1 MKTHI
6 AAGRGTAGQILAWN
20 EQMASRHTFSK
31 IKKKK
36 NHKFSIKNSEN

>member
-6 AAGRGTAGQILAWN
+6 AAGRETAGQILAWN

-31 IKKKK
+31 IKKKIIP
-36 NHKFSIKNSEN
+36 IKNSEN